1 MENLTF
7 NLGLGRHCYEWANK
21 VTRDRER
28 KPNQGRACY
37 SEVIGR
43 KQKADLKKKKKVDPK
58 SWNTTPHLLGDR
70 NLNLLKNYK
79 SSRHYSIK
87 LIIIEGGRNNEIKP

>member
-1 MENLTF
+1 MTQNLVCDTFSFQISNMENLTF

-37 SEVIGR
+37 SEVIGK
-43 KQKADLKKKKKVDPK
+43 KQKADLKKKKKK
-58 SWNTTPHLLGDR
+58 WTPNHEILLHI
-70 NLNLLKNYK
+70 Y
-79 SSRHYSIK
+79 
-87 LIIIEGGRNNEIKP
+87 